1 MLVNSDTI
9 KLWSLIGGRHSRG
22 GNQVPQPRGR
32 SEASDRPP
40 VVGVEIGGRGL
51 RVVLAR
57 ADARILDTE
66 RAVDMG
72 ATAHVTIDTICTL
85 IDQLLARHQLT
96 ASNISGIGIAF
107 GGPVDV
113 HRGITLR
120 SHRVDGF
127 EQFPLVGVM
136 EERFGVPTVLEND
149 ARAAAFGE
157 YTHGAGRGARDM
169 VYLHLG
175 NGVGGAVIIRGTLL
189 HGAAMTAGEI
199 GHMVVSTNG
208 PRCSCGKTGHLEAYA
223 SEPAI
228 ISRMMT
234 QLATAEPDARTRWL
248 SSPGIT
254 LQLIFARYDSD
265 PIAQSIID
273 ETIQVIGL
281 AGANLV
287 TALNPDAF
295 VIGGYVALAGPRL
308 IAGVRAKIRQYAVE
322 PAAQRVVV
330 APSHLGVDAGVIG
343 AVVLA
348 GRT

>member
-1 MLVNSDTI
+1 MPQ
-9 KLWSLIGGRHSRG
+9 SREQG
-22 GNQVPQPRGR
+22 DLG
-32 SEASDRPP
+32 DRPA

-51 RVVLAR
+51 RVVLAT

-66 RAVDMG
+66 RAID
-72 ATAHVTIDTICTL
+72 AATTAHATVDTACTL
-85 IDQLLARHQLT
+85 IDQVLARRQLT
-96 ASNISGIGIAF
+96 SAEIAGIGIAF

-113 HRGITLR
+113 RRGITLR
-120 SHRVDGF
+120 SHRIEGF

-136 EERFGVPTVLEND
+136 EDRFGVPAVIEND

-157 YTHGAGRGARDM
+157 FTHGAGRGARDM

-175 NGVGGAVIIRGTLL
+175 HGVGGAVIVRGTLL

-199 GHMVVSTNG
+199 GHMVVATDG
-208 PRCSCGKTGHLEAYA
+208 PRCSCGKPGHLEAYA

-228 ISRMMT
+228 VSRT
-234 QLATAEPDARTRWL
+234 TARLGQAGPEERAQWL

-254 LQLIFARYDSD
+254 LQRIFARYDSD
-265 PIAQSIID
+265 PIAQEVID

-322 PAAQRVVV
+322 PAAQRILV
-330 APSHLGVDAGVIG
+330 APSHLGADAGLIG

-348 GRT
+348 GRS